1 MATSCL
7 RCSASLPHEG
17 AACPECGSQ
26 PPAPEFYL
34 GTSERQSI
42 QEELLEHLRAA
53 TSGEFEILGEIGH
66 GGMAR
71 VYLAQELALDRQV
84 AVKVLSPLFT
94 EYPEIVKR
102 FQHEARTAGQ
112 LNHPHIVPV
121 FAVYQGDGLS
131 FFTMP
136 FVRGASFREIINEEG
151 PLDLEEALEFLKQAA
166 SGLAYAHQHGVI
178 HRDVK
183 PENMMLEETTG
194 RLVLTDFGLAKA
206 LGAESLTVP
215 GDMIG
220 TPHYMAPEQL
230 EDNVEIDGRCDEYSL
245 AMVAYEMLAGE
256 HPFGGG
262 GFRELLMKQLNENP
276 SPLQDR
282 RPDLPEHVCE
292 AIHRALAKSPDERF
306 DNVEEFARA
315 MLGGKP
321 VERKNGLRGGSGR
334 KRTPLDTKTVWMR
347 DRLLKLHKRR
357 KLVKWTSRVALSA
370 AATLAIYLGVAAV
383 TGSGPPLGRAA
394 NDPAE
399 PTQGTELGGVTFDDI
414 ELGDAGDAADLQ
426 GPPAAPVTSED
437 DGSGGSPAR
446 AGGDQVRLVGSGS
459 AGQASG
465 RESQPTPREERST
478 TPPPAAQ
485 DEERAAP
492 EQAAPET
499 TPQVEPD
506 VSPATTN
513 DEGLRN
519 NGQASEGSDPGTTDS
534 TSAAGA
540 EAESAQ
546 PEAGEP
552 VAPAA
557 EVELVTP
564 DMVVERYRL
573 ALETEDLQEL
583 RRLWPAED
591 MDLLT
596 RIFDNADQLQVGL
609 RNRETRLQGDTRLED
624 VDFEMRYVL
633 ARTGRSRDFTLKLR
647 LTLEEG
653 PAGWQLVRLDRR

>member
-1 MATSCL
+1 MTTSCL
-7 RCSASLPHEG
+7 RCAASLPHEG
-17 AACPECGSQ
+17 ATCPECGSLPQ
-26 PPAPEFYL
+26 APEFYL
-34 GTSERQSI
+34 GAAQRPSI
-42 QEELLEHLRAA
+42 HEELLEHLRAA

-84 AVKVLSPLFT
+84 AVKVLSPLFA

-136 FVRGASFREIINEEG
+136 FVRGASFREIIHEDGALE
-151 PLDLEEALEFLKQAA
+151 LEEALEFLRQAA

-282 RPDLPEHVCE
+282 RPDLPEHVCD
-292 AIHRALAKSPDERF
+292 AIHRALSKSPNERF
-306 DNVEEFARA
+306 DTVEEFARA

-321 VERKNGLRGGSGR
+321 VERKNGVRRGRDR
-334 KRTPLDTKTVWMR
+334 KRSPVNTKTVWMR

-357 KLVKWTSRVALSA
+357 RLVKWTSRVALSA

-383 TGSGPPLGRAA
+383 SGSGPPLGRAA
-394 NDPAE
+394 NEGADP
-399 PTQGTELGGVTFDDI
+399 GGVTFVDV
-414 ELGDAGDAADLQ
+414 ELAAAGDAEDLQ
-426 GPPAAPVTSED
+426 GPPAPPVTSED
-437 DGSGGSPAR
+437 DGSESPPAR
-446 AGGDQVRLVGSGS
+446 AGGDQVRLAGSGS
-459 AGQASG
+459 GRQASG
-465 RESQPTPREERST
+465 RASEPATREDRST
-478 TPPPAAQ
+478 TTPAAAQ
-485 DEERAAP
+485 NEERAAP
-492 EQAAPET
+492 QRP
-499 TPQVEPD
+499 PPVEPE
-506 VSPATTN
+506 VSPAPT
-513 DEGLRN
+513 DD
-519 NGQASEGSDPGTTDS
+519 QASTASDQVSEGSDPESPDS
-534 TSAAGA
+534 TAAGDA
-540 EAESAQ
+540 QPGSDQ
-546 PEAGEP
+546 PEAGEAVSP
-552 VAPAA
+552 RA
-557 EVELVTP
+557 EVELVTA
-564 DMVVERYRL
+564 DMVVERYRR
-573 ALETEDLQEL
+573 ALETEDVEEL
-583 RRLWPAED
+583 GRLYGGEVPSED
-591 MDLLT
+591 LELLT
-596 RIFDNADQLQVGL
+596 RIFDNADDLQVSL
-609 RNRETRLQGDTRLED
+609 RNRDTRLQGDLRLED

>member
-7 RCSASLPHEG
+7 RCAASLPYDG
-17 AACPECGSQ
+17 ATCPECGSLPQ
-26 PPAPEFYL
+26 APEFYL
-34 GTSERQSI
+34 GAAERPSI
-42 QEELLEHLRAA
+42 HEELLEHLRAA

-84 AVKVLSPLFT
+84 AIKVLSPLFA

-136 FVRGASFREIINEEG
+136 FVRGASFREIIHEDG
-151 PLDLEEALEFLKQAA
+151 PLELEEALEFLRQAA

-230 EDNVEIDGRCDEYSL
+230 EDNAEIDGRCDEYSL

-292 AIHRALAKSPDERF
+292 AIHRALSKSPDERF
-306 DNVEEFARA
+306 DTVEGFARA
-315 MLGGKP
+315 MSGDKAK
-321 VERKNGLRGGSGR
+321 ERKNGARGGSDR
-334 KRTPLDTKTVWMR
+334 KRGPLDTKTVWMR

-357 KLVKWTSRVALSA
+357 KLVKWTRRVALSA

-394 NDPAE
+394 SDGSEPAD
-399 PTQGTELGGVTFDDI
+399 GTDLGAVTFNDI
-414 ELGDAGDAADLQ
+414 ELAEAGDAADLS
-426 GPPAAPVTSED
+426 GPPAPPLTSED
-437 DGSGGSPAR
+437 EGSEESPAR
-446 AGGDQVRLVGSGS
+446 VGGDQVQLAGSGS
-459 AGQASG
+459 ARQASG
-465 RESQPTPREERST
+465 RESQPTPREDRST

-485 DEERAAP
+485 NERRAEP
-492 EQAAPET
+492 EQAAPVT
-499 TPQVEPD
+499 TERVEPE
-506 VSPATTN
+506 VSPATDDAASQTN
-513 DEGLRN
+513 EE
-519 NGQASEGSDPGTTDS
+519 ASQGSDLGLPDS
-534 TSAAGA
+534 TAAGGA
-540 EAESAQ
+540 DPDSTQ

-564 DMVVERYRL
+564 DMVLERYRN
-573 ALETEDLQEL
+573 ALETEDIEEL
-583 RRLWPAED
+583 SRVWPAED
-591 MDLLT
+591 LDLLT
-596 RIFDNADQLQVGL
+596 RIFDNAEDLQVGL
-609 RNRETRLQGDTRLED
+609 QDRETRLQGDLRLED
-624 VDFEMRYVL
+624 VDFHMRYVL
-633 ARTGRSRDFTLKLR
+633 ERTGRSRDFTLKLR

-653 PAGWQLVRLDRR
+653 PTGWQLVRLDRR

>member
-7 RCSASLPHEG
+7 RCAASLPHEG
-17 AACPECGSQ
+17 ATCPECGSLPQ
-26 PPAPEFYL
+26 APEFYL
-34 GTSERQSI
+34 GAAQRPSI
-42 QEELLEHLRAA
+42 QEELLDHLRAA

-84 AVKVLSPLFT
+84 AVKVLSPLFS

-136 FVRGASFREIINEEG
+136 FVRGASFREIIHEDG
-151 PLDLEEALEFLKQAA
+151 PLELEEALEFLRQAG

-230 EDNVEIDGRCDEYSL
+230 EDNTEIDGRCDEYSL

-262 GFRELLMKQLNENP
+262 GFRELLMKQLNEDP

-282 RPDLPEHVCE
+282 RPDLPEHVCH
-292 AIHRALAKSPDERF
+292 AIHRALSKSPDERF
-306 DNVEEFARA
+306 DTVEEFAGA
-315 MLGGKP
+315 LLGGKP
-321 VERKNGLRGGSGR
+321 IERRSGVRSGNGR
-334 KRTPLDTKTVWMR
+334 KRSPVDTKTVWMR

-357 KLVKWTSRVALSA
+357 RLVKWTSRVALSA
-370 AATLAIYLGVAAV
+370 AATLAIYLGVATV

-394 NDPAE
+394 NDPSE
-399 PTQGTELGGVTFDDI
+399 PTEDTDLGAVSFADI
-414 ELGDAGDAADLQ
+414 DLAEAGDAADLQ
-426 GPPAAPVTSED
+426 GPPEPPVTSED
-437 DGSGGSPAR
+437 DRSEDSPAR
-446 AGGDQVRLVGSGS
+446 AGGDQVRLAGSGS
-459 AGQASG
+459 GRQTSG
-465 RESQPTPREERST
+465 RAAEATTREDRST
-478 TPPPAAQ
+478 TPPAAAQ
-485 DEERAAP
+485 NEERAAP
-492 EQAAPET
+492 QRP
-499 TPQVEPD
+499 PPVEPE
-506 VSPATTN
+506 VSPAPTN
-513 DEGLRN
+513 D
-519 NGQASEGSDPGTTDS
+519 QAAAAEDEVSEGSNPESPDS
-534 TSAAGA
+534 TAAGGA
-540 EAESAQ
+540 QPGFDQ

-552 VAPAA
+552 VPPRA
-557 EVELVTP
+557 EAELVTA
-564 DMVVERYRL
+564 DMVVERYRR
-573 ALETEDLQEL
+573 ALETEDVEEL
-583 RRLWPAED
+583 GRLYGGEVPSDDLE
-591 MDLLT
+591 LLT
-596 RIFDNADQLQVGL
+596 RIFDNADDLQVSL
-609 RNRETRLQGDTRLED
+609 RNRDTRLQGDLRLED

>member
-1 MATSCL
+1 M
-7 RCSASLPHEG
+7 
-17 AACPECGSQ
+17 
-26 PPAPEFYL
+26 
-34 GTSERQSI
+34 

-71 VYLAQELALDRQV
+71 VYLAQELALDRRV
-84 AVKVLSPLFT
+84 AVKVLSPLFA

-136 FVRGASFREIINEEG
+136 FVKGASFREIIREG
-151 PLDLEEALEFLKQAA
+151 PLETEEALEFLRQAA

-230 EDNVEIDGRCDEYSL
+230 EDNVPVDGRCDEYSL

-276 SPLQDR
+276 SPIRER
-282 RPDLPEHVCE
+282 RPDLPQHVCD
-292 AIHRALAKSPDERF
+292 AIHLALSKSPDDRF
-306 DNVEEFARA
+306 DTVEEFTRA
-315 MLGGKP
+315 MLGGKL
-321 VERKNGLRGGSGR
+321 VERKKSVRRARGP
-334 KRTPLDTKTVWMR
+334 KRGIADTKTVWMR
-347 DRLLKLHKRR
+347 DRLLRLHRR
-357 KLVKWTSRVALSA
+357 RRLMKWTGRVALSA

-383 TGSGPPLGRAA
+383 SGSGPPLGRAA
-394 NDPAE
+394 NDQPQ
-399 PTQGTELGGVTFDDI
+399 PTEGAGLGAAQLAFEDI
-414 ELGDAGDAADLQ
+414 DLSAAGDAADLH
-426 GPPAAPVTSED
+426 GPPAPPASSEVD
-437 DGSGGSPAR
+437 RSGESPAQ
-446 AGGDQVRLVGSGS
+446 AGVDQARLPG
-459 AGQASG
+459 AGPARTTTG
-465 RESQPTPREERST
+465 RGAEPATREDRST
-478 TPPPAAQ
+478 TEPAAARNEERPAAQ
-485 DEERAAP
+485 QPAAAEP
-492 EQAAPET
+492 E
-499 TPQVEPD
+499 VEP
-506 VSPATTN
+506 VMTN
-513 DEGLRN
+513 DEPTQTSN
-519 NGQASEGSDPGTTDS
+519 AESPDS
-534 TSAAGA
+534 TAAGA
-540 EAESAQ
+540 ADPDSVQ
-546 PEAGEP
+546 PGASEP
-552 VAPAA
+552 VVPPP
-557 EVELVTP
+557 EVERVTA
-564 DMVVERYRL
+564 DMVVEQYRR
-573 ALETEDLQEL
+573 ALETEDVEGLS
-583 RRLWPAED
+583 RLYGGEVPPED
-591 MDLLT
+591 LTMLT
-596 RIFDNADQLQVGL
+596 RIFESADDLQVNLG
-609 RNRETRLQGDTRLED
+609 NRDTRLQGDFRLED

-633 ARTGRSRDFTLKLR
+633 ARTGRNRDFTLKLR

-653 PAGWQLVRLDRR
+653 PAGWQLVRLDRRDRR

>member
-1 MATSCL
+1 V
-7 RCSASLPHEG
+7 
-17 AACPECGSQ
+17 
-26 PPAPEFYL
+26 
-34 GTSERQSI
+34 
-42 QEELLEHLRAA
+42 

-84 AVKVLSPLFT
+84 AVKVLSPLFA

-136 FVRGASFREIINEEG
+136 FVRGASFREIIHEDG
-151 PLDLEEALEFLKQAA
+151 PLELEEALEFLQQAA

-220 TPHYMAPEQL
+220 TPHYMSPEQL

-282 RPDLPEHVCE
+282 RPDLPQHVCD
-292 AIHRALAKSPDERF
+292 AIHRALSKSPDARF
-306 DNVEEFARA
+306 DTVEEFARA
-315 MLGGKP
+315 LLGGKP
-321 VERKNGLRGGSGR
+321 IERRNGVRGGNGR
-334 KRTPLDTKTVWMR
+334 KGSPIDTKTVWMR
-347 DRLLKLHKRR
+347 DRLLRLHKRR
-357 KLVKWTSRVALSA
+357 RLVKWTGRVALSA
-370 AATLAIYLGVAAV
+370 AATFAIYLGVAAV
-383 TGSGPPLGRAA
+383 SGSGPPLGRAA
-394 NDPAE
+394 NEGADPGA
-399 PTQGTELGGVTFDDI
+399 VTFSDV
-414 ELGDAGDAADLQ
+414 ELAAAGDAADLQ
-426 GPPAAPVTSED
+426 GPPEPPLTSED
-437 DGSGGSPAR
+437 DGSQESPAL
-446 AGGDQVRLVGSGS
+446 AGGDQVRLAGSGS
-459 AGQASG
+459 GGQASG
-465 RESQPTPREERST
+465 RASEPTTREDRST
-478 TPPPAAQ
+478 TTPAAAQ
-485 DEERAAP
+485 NEERAAP
-492 EQAAPET
+492 QRPPA
-499 TPQVEPD
+499 VEPE
-506 VSPATTN
+506 VSPALTN
-513 DEGLRN
+513 D
-519 NGQASEGSDPGTTDS
+519 QASTADDEVSEGTDPESADS
-534 TSAAGA
+534 TAAGGGQPA
-540 EAESAQ
+540 SDQ

-552 VAPAA
+552 VSAPA
-557 EVELVTP
+557 EVELVTA
-564 DMVVERYRL
+564 DMVVERYRR
-573 ALETEDLQEL
+573 ALETEDVEEL
-583 RRLWPAED
+583 TQLYGGEVPSED
-591 MDLLT
+591 LELLT
-596 RIFDNADQLQVGL
+596 RIFDNADDLQVSL
-609 RNRETRLQGDTRLED
+609 RNRDTRLQGDLRLED

-653 PAGWQLVRLDRR
+653 PAGWHLVRLDRR